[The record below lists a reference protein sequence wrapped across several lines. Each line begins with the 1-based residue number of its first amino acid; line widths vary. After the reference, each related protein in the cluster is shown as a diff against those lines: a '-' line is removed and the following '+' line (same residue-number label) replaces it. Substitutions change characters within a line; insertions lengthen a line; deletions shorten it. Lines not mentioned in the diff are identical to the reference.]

1 MVATRPVGF
10 LIATSIDWMVVRA
23 SENIGKFIGWYRSD
37 IISIPL
43 AEIRP
48 ADLHDLRDRMAL
60 IRSDAHSAGDSERGT
75 HPAAAALVNAS
86 LLTCRLAARRR
97 GSTTGGFSTAS
108 PGYGVET
115 AWRDLPGEPGPY
127 VHVRQPAI
135 IMIDAQC
142 FWKPRS
148 RWPCCRYPAS
158 MKSCL
163 GLPTSILRPRQ
174 RSEWNNTA
182 GSVIGRSIHRGEKA

>member
-1 MVATRPVGF
+1 MNRQLSQINLSNCDREPIHPLVATRPVGF

-86 LLTCRLAARRR
+86 LLTCPLAARRAEGR
-97 GSTTGGFSTAS
+97 RPAGSQ
-108 PGYGVET
+108 
-115 AWRDLPGEPGPY
+115 RHLPGMGSRPPG
-127 VHVRQPAI
+127 AI
-135 IMIDAQC
+135 C
-142 FWKPRS
+142 PGN
-148 RWPCCRYPAS
+148 
-158 MKSCL
+158 L
-163 GLPTSILRPRQ
+163 GLTF
-174 RSEWNNTA
+174 T
-182 GSVIGRSIHRGEKA
+182 